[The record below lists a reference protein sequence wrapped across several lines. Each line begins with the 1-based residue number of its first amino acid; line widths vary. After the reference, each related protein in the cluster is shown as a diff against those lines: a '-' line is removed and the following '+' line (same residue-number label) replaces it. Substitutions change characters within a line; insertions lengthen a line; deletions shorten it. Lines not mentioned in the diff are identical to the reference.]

1 MDADSANSNQRAVT
15 PAPRWARILW
25 FAFSLTAL
33 VATGIWA
40 ERVATGRSVDEQR
53 ALVPV
58 STVTRARC
66 SSTDRPV
73 ATRSAQIPVAT
84 SAVKE
89 NANHKI
95 RAQRGAGVTAR

>member
-1 MDADSANSNQRAVT
+1 MDADSANPNQRAVT

-58 STVTRARC
+58 STVWGMHACFAAIAAGLGGIALPLAGILGRRRC
-66 SSTDRPV
+66 LT
-73 ATRSAQIPVAT
+73 AL
-84 SAVKE
+84 AVMMGGYL
-89 NANHKI
+89 AC
-95 RAQRGAGVTAR
+95 